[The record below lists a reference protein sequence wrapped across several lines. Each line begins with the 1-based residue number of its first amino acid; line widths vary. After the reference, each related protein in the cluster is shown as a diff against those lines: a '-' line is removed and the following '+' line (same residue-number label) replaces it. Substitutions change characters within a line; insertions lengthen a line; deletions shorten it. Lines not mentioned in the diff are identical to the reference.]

1 MNEWKETGVLVM
13 AHKREGE
20 ERDWKKKKKVWSDT
34 LELDFIKILNNP
46 MIYVT
51 FIILARQLSVG
62 LAIGR

>member
-1 MNEWKETGVLVM
+1 M